1 MCTVEICREVD
12 EYNKG
17 LRGKKKKA
25 MKSGDLFIQMLYKY
39 IYMYTYKYINIIN
52 TIYIY
57 YI

>member
-1 MCTVEICREVD
+1 MCTVEICGEVV

-17 LRGKKKKA
+17 LRGKKKA